1 MCMRNPTHVY
11 NHCRN
16 SSTPLCDYSINMNDI
31 NDSSSISNTRPY
43 PADMLEFEQ
52 LEFDPSLDLSNM
64 DQYQSKNYKV
74 KTVYQKI
81 ETEKVGGESSNED
94 VENPPSYD
102 KLYQAQPRLPAYRD
116 LEKMEAGE
124 FIEDDSQQQLSE
136 EEEMAR
142 NKAHRA
148 RMIHYLFIWLIML
161 FFLFPF
167 DSVPFGCDMTDDSDE
182 FLDQEALTYQIHTT
196 SDYNKGNIV
205 YSITFPAEEEGQ
217 YESDTMWI
225 IF

>member
-11 NHCRN
+11 NHSRN
-16 SSTPLCDYSINMNDI
+16 SSTPLSDYSINMNI
-31 NDSSSISNTRPY
+31 NDSSSSSNTTPD
-43 PADMLEFEQ
+43 PADLLEFQQ

-74 KTVYQKI
+74 KPVYQKI
-81 ETEKVGGESSNED
+81 ETEKLGGESSNEND
-94 VENPPSYD
+94 ENPPSYD

-124 FIEDDSQQQLSE
+124 YIEDDSQQLTE
-136 EEEMAR
+136 EEENAR
-142 NKAHRA
+142 KKVHRR

-182 FLDQEALTYQIHTT
+182 FLDQEALTYQMPTT
-196 SDYNKGNIV
+196 SGFNKGNIV
-205 YSITFPAEEEGQ
+205 YSITFPVEEEAQ